1 MSQTTFD
8 SMEISQEILSAVKK
22 LGFTTATDIQAQ
34 SIPLILEGYDL
45 IGRSQT
51 GTGKTVA
58 FGIPAVQKVDTELRN
73 TAQILI
79 MCPTRELAMQACG
92 EIGKLSCDMD
102 GIRAVDIYGG
112 APMQPQIT
120 GLKSANIVIGTPGRI
135 MDHLRRK
142 TLKLHDIKMVV
153 LDEADEMLSMGF
165 RDDIETILNE
175 TPEERQTVLFSAT
188 MPKEILALTKK
199 YQKDPQTVSINAK
212 QVAVDS
218 VSQFYHEV
226 PSSLKKDALDV
237 LLKYHNASLSL
248 VFCNTRRMVDE
259 LTQFLNKRGH
269 CAEGLHGDIGQ
280 PQRTKIMDAF
290 KNGKTAVLVATDVA
304 ARGIDVKN
312 VEYVI
317 NYDIPQNAEYYV
329 HRIGR
334 TGRAGSE
341 GCALTLCCG
350 RNQVS
355 ELMQIGRQV
364 KSEIRVRKMPTGQEI
379 KNRQYNRNMDRVAKA
394 IQTGE
399 LSYKDMVMDLV
410 GKGFDPVSVAA
421 AALEMCLG
429 EPQPAQDIVF
439 ENAAPQRRSNDEF
452 QKMMINLGRNDRV
465 APNHIVGAITEYA
478 GLSGQDIGRI
488 EIFDKKTVVSIV
500 GDKIDRTIASMKGRT
515 INGVAASASI
525 YNGIGKSE
533 GKSSGYSRNPNNFKR
548 KPPAGRNSKRPEK
561 KLFVEYC

>member
-8 SMEISQEILSAVKK
+8 NMEILQEILSAVKK
-22 LGFTTATDIQAQ
+22 LGFEAATDIQAQ
-34 SIPLILEGYDL
+34 SIPLILEGHDL

-58 FGIPAVQKVDTELRN
+58 FGIPAIQKVDTELHG
-73 TAQILI
+73 AQILI

-92 EIGKLSCDMD
+92 EIGKLSCDME

-112 APMQPQIT
+112 ASMQPQIT

-135 MDHLRRK
+135 MDHMRRR
-142 TLKLHDIKMVV
+142 TLKLHNIKMVV

-212 QVAVDS
+212 QVTVDS
-218 VSQFYHEV
+218 ISQFYYEV

-237 LLKYHNASLSL
+237 ILKYHNASLSL
-248 VFCNTRRMVDE
+248 IFCNTRRMVDE

-269 CAEGLHGDIGQ
+269 CAEGLHGDISQ

-317 NYDIPQNAEYYV
+317 NYDIPQNTEYYV

-341 GCALTLCCG
+341 GCAITLCCG

-355 ELMQIGRQV
+355 ELMQIGRQA
-364 KSEIRVRKMPTGQEI
+364 KSDIRGKKMPTGQEI
-379 KNRQYNRNMDRVAKA
+379 KNRQYNQNIDRVVETIKNTA
-394 IQTGE
+394 E
-399 LSYKDMVMDLV
+399 FSHKDMALELI
-410 GKGFDPVSVAA
+410 GRGYDPVEVAA

-429 EPQPAQDIVF
+429 ASQAAQDIVF
-439 ENAAPQRRSNDEF
+439 DKPAPQRRSNDEF
-452 QKMMINLGRNDRV
+452 RKMVINLGRNDRV
-465 APNHIVGAITEYA
+465 APNHIVGAIAEYA
-478 GLSGQDIGRI
+478 GLSGQDICKI
-488 EIFDKKTVVSIV
+488 EIFDKKTIVSIA
-500 GDKIDRTIASMKGRT
+500 GDKLEHTVASMKGRT
-515 INGVAASASI
+515 INGVAAAAAI
-525 YNGIGKSE
+525 YNNAGKSE
-533 GKSSGYSRNPNNFKR
+533 ANRYTKKTNNFKR
-548 KPPAGRNSKRPEK
+548 KPPAGRSSKRPEK
-561 KLFVEYC
+561 KLFVEFC